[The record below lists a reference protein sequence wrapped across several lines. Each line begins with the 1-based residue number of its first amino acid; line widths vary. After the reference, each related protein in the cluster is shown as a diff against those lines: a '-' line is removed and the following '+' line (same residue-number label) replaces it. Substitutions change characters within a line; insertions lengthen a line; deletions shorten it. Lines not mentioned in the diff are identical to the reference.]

1 MGPHLLP
8 VVSAATEYSSES
20 RPCCTV
26 SSGHHTHPYF
36 RDKKFEAPES
46 SGRGELTRLI
56 LRTQVL
62 SDSVLKWSQ
71 QFLHHIWDHRGR
83 TPCCMRPLANVE
95 SPRIQACCWKR
106 TSQHVQPGGL
116 ALSCAAL
123 WLHCPWAS

>member
-36 RDKKFEAPES
+36 RDEKFEAPES

-71 QFLHHIWDHRGR
+71 QFLHHIWITGGR
-83 TPCCMRPLANVE
+83 
-95 SPRIQACCWKR
+95 
-106 TSQHVQPGGL
+106 
-116 ALSCAAL
+116 
-123 WLHCPWAS
+123 LHAV